1 MVNYG
6 LNEKKVGM
14 LRVAT
19 GWVIVNFPRA
29 GSGRVNKFENAT
41 GRVGSRVSQKFSY
54 GSRVKGKNVAGQTGQ
69 E

>member
-1 MVNYG
+1 
-6 LNEKKVGM
+6 M

-19 GWVIVNFPRA
+19 GRVGSGNRKFSTGRV
-29 GSGRVNKFENAT
+29 GSGRVSKFENAT
-41 GRVGSRVSQKFSY
+41 GRAGSRVSQKFSY